1 MKYCDTCST
10 AYPTDFNVC
19 PRDNT
24 PLRASSEIMEGLII
38 AKKYCILEKIGA
50 GGMATVYRARH
61 LAFNEIRAIKVVNQ
75 RLADENF
82 LKRFKGEA
90 IITRKLQH
98 PNAVRVDDFDFTED
112 GRPFIVMEYVE
123 GESLRKILKTQGPLG
138 ADRALRIARQVAE
151 ALKAAHALGIIHR
164 DIKPDNVLLAEVGGQ
179 KDFVKVLDFGIAKV
193 QEGAFEVSEGEDF
206 APTQAGFVVGTPA
219 YISPEQAR
227 GKKAG
232 EIDGRADLYSLGVVV
247 YEMLTGELPFHS
259 ETSMEMILH
268 HLHTPVTPPH
278 KLKPQLGIP
287 LPLSRLLLK
296 AMEKEREDRFQSAD
310 EMLEA
315 LRDPTEWARRQAY
328 SAAGVTP
335 LRVPVAVA
343 AQDEGPLATGIRG
356 SENYE
361 AGRPLPARRGPIY
374 DGPAAGRVPAVFA
387 RDAALPTLSLGG
399 YAAEAE
405 LERRRPRRWPW
416 FVLLFALLSA
426 SAGYFYAYPASLRAD
441 AAVARLAYER
451 AREKYRAW
459 RGRPSLPSPP
469 SSGAT
474 SPPEEDK
481 PPAQDQPSASAPA
494 ASDSQAAS
502 SPSTVNGNSANSPS
516 PTDEQSKSATP
527 SEPQPAAAAEAR
539 SEASPKE
546 SAGKD
551 NPAAK
556 PENPSPTPNNQIAKA
571 EPASPRPVAMP
582 RSASSTAKGEV
593 FGVVYESSQPAAH
606 VTVEL
611 ESPGLGFDQSTVT
624 DGDGKYRFT
633 RVPPGGGYVL
643 TAIRNGSAMDTRS
656 GLVIHPGPRSIS
668 PPLRMEGQNAEPD
681 TVRVYGRVFDA
692 GNKPVPGVTVKLENE
707 QLKIARGAV
716 TAADGAYS
724 FTHVPPAQ
732 GYQMSI
738 IKNGSVASRTSVTVQ
753 PARVNPEQVVLL
765 YLKSAPQ

>member
-387 RDAALPTLSLGG
+387 RDTALPTLSLGG

-405 LERRRPRRWPW
+405 LERRQ
-416 FVLLFALLSA
+416 LQQ
-426 SAGYFYAYPASLRAD
+426 YD
-441 AAVARLAYER
+441 
-451 AREKYRAW
+451 
-459 RGRPSLPSPP
+459 RGVQR
-469 SSGAT
+469 GH
-474 SPPEEDK
+474 
-481 PPAQDQPSASAPA
+481 
-494 ASDSQAAS
+494 
-502 SPSTVNGNSANSPS
+502 
-516 PTDEQSKSATP
+516 
-527 SEPQPAAAAEAR
+527 R
-539 SEASPKE
+539 
-546 SAGKD
+546 
-551 NPAAK
+551 
-556 PENPSPTPNNQIAKA
+556 
-571 EPASPRPVAMP
+571 
-582 RSASSTAKGEV
+582 
-593 FGVVYESSQPAAH
+593 
-606 VTVEL
+606 
-611 ESPGLGFDQSTVT
+611 
-624 DGDGKYRFT
+624 
-633 RVPPGGGYVL
+633 
-643 TAIRNGSAMDTRS
+643 
-656 GLVIHPGPRSIS
+656 
-668 PPLRMEGQNAEPD
+668 
-681 TVRVYGRVFDA
+681 
-692 GNKPVPGVTVKLENE
+692 
-707 QLKIARGAV
+707 QLQR
-716 TAADGAYS
+716 
-724 FTHVPPAQ
+724 
-732 GYQMSI
+732 
-738 IKNGSVASRTSVTVQ
+738 
-753 PARVNPEQVVLL
+753 
-765 YLKSAPQ
+765 

>member
-24 PLRASSEIMEGLII
+24 SLRLSSEIIEGLII
-38 AKKYCILEKIGA
+38 AKKYCVLEKIGA

-75 RLADENF
+75 RLADEAF

-112 GRPFIVMEYVE
+112 GRPFIVMEYVQ
-123 GESLRKILKTQGPLG
+123 GESLRKILKAQGPLG
-138 ADRALRIARQVAE
+138 ADRALHIARQVAE
-151 ALKAAHALGIIHR
+151 ALKAAHTLGIIHR
-164 DIKPDNVLLAEVGGQ
+164 DIKPDNVLLTEVSGQ

-193 QEGAFEVSEGEDF
+193 QEGAFEVHEDF
-206 APTQAGFVVGTPA
+206 APTQVGFVVGTPA
-219 YISPEQAR
+219 YIAPEQAR
-227 GKKAG
+227 GKKYG
-232 EIDGRADLYSLGVVV
+232 EIDGRADLYSLGVVL
-247 YEMLTGELPFHS
+247 YEMLTGQLPFHS

-278 KLKPQLGIP
+278 KLKPELGIP
-287 LPLSRLLLK
+287 MPLSRLLLK

-343 AQDEGPLATGIRG
+343 APDDSPMATGIRG

-361 AGRPLPARRGPIY
+361 AGRVQVRRGPIY
-374 DGPAAGRVPAVFA
+374 DGPAAARVPAVFA

-399 YAAEAE
+399 YAAEQE
-405 LERRRPRRWPW
+405 MESRRPRRWPW
-416 FVLLFALLSA
+416 VVLLLAAISVL
-426 SAGYFYAYPASLRAD
+426 AGYFYAYPASLRAD

-459 RGRPSLPSPP
+459 RGRPASPP
-469 SSGAT
+469 SPVTT
-474 SPPEEDK
+474 SPPEETKQEQSSPAASTPVATSDSPSAPPASPAIDSAGANSPPAGEPAKNAAPSDTQPPATTTQK
-481 PPAQDQPSASAPA
+481 PETPAQDSAVKDHAETKAENPAPVAHDAATDEVAKSSAPA
-494 ASDSQAAS
+494 A
-502 SPSTVNGNSANSPS
+502 
-516 PTDEQSKSATP
+516 
-527 SEPQPAAAAEAR
+527 
-539 SEASPKE
+539 PK
-546 SAGKD
+546 
-551 NPAAK
+551 PAAK
-556 PENPSPTPNNQIAKA
+556 PRTSSAK
-571 EPASPRPVAMP
+571 
-582 RSASSTAKGEV
+582 TKGEF
-593 FGVVYESSQPAAH
+593 FGVVYEGSQPAAH

-611 ESPGLGFDQSTVT
+611 DSPGLGFDQSTVT
-624 DGDGKYRFT
+624 DSDGKYRFT
-633 RVPPGGGYVL
+633 GVPAGGGYVL
-643 TAIRNGSAMDTRS
+643 TAIRNGSAVDTRS
-656 GLVIHPGPRSIS
+656 GLVVHGEPRSIS
-668 PPLRMEGQNAEPD
+668 PPLRMDSQSAQAE

-692 GNKPVPGVTVKLENE
+692 SGKPVPAVTVKLENQ
-707 QLKIARGAV
+707 QLKISRGAV
-716 TAADGAYS
+716 TGADGAYS

-738 IKNGSVASRTSVTVQ
+738 IKNGLVASRTSITVQ
-753 PARVNPEQVVLL
+753 PARENPEQVVLL
-765 YLKSAPQ
+765 YLKPAPQ